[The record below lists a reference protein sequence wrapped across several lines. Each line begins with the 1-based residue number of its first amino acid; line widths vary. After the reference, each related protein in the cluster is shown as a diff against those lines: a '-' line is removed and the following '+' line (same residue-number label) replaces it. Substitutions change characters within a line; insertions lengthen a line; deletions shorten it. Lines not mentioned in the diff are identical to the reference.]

1 MLLEIILRL
10 AEDFCHFA
18 SEILPVRLRRVSF
31 NCNNFLLVLMFRRL
45 IITAQKAIERHSFVV
60 WACVVSAIVHYFLA
74 SAASAVCLF
83 LKTLINS
90 LDVGEAHQ

>member
-1 MLLEIILRL
+1 MLLERILRL
-10 AEDFCHFA
+10 AEDFRHFA

-31 NCNNFLLVLMFRRL
+31 DCNNFLLVLMFRRL

-74 SAASAVCLF
+74 SAARAVILF
-83 LKTLINS
+83 LKTLSES
-90 LDVGEAHQ
+90 LDVGEAHR